1 MEDEG
6 EYEVDYEVDDTVER
20 PATLELR
27 PEPEYEPEPELRPEP
42 EYELESE
49 PRPEP
54 EYEPEP
60 EPQPEP
66 GQEREPE
73 LEFEG
78 EQEAE
83 ESQPEL
89 DIAEQLEQLELKHNK
104 AIKRRFG
111 SSWKRPPTFVYP
123 SNFGFGVNMYQTM
136 IDYLDKKDA
145 GERVNKDDVHLPLL
159 EERCLRQYEAE
170 RPFRWYDNHDIDQY
184 THKGEKIRTQIR
196 QNDAVGVGNVLNRTH
211 TNWSM
216 TRKWMQLL
224 KKSHVVD
231 YRNAHKD
238 ELDARA
244 YRSPTPGGS
253 PFYPSHTP
261 GPLKAAAYLS
271 PALKPKTSSLDDLAS
286 GLASVLL
293 SMVQSRMDQEQMVA
307 SRRSRLREIDD
318 RFDNTLDEIYSQMR
332 RIGSRPEPPPPVRQ
346 QLDLND
352 LDVSARNKIRR
363 AEELR
368 DMQDYVNEL
377 TSLNS
382 ARNTLR
388 ENMRASAV
396 DRDILDLDSRLEN
409 MKNLQ
414 HSERMKHTSSD
425 YEIDLLRAEIA
436 ARRSS
441 ASPAAALLADSSHRL
456 PKGGSRPPYN
466 RPVQLSAID
475 HLSCRPRE
483 IFNRDDVIS
492 DVSARVLKR
501 AGEVGGEPT
510 DEQRRINSRARF
522 VNLTRRRPN
531 TGDVELTGPSSRV
544 ERNIDHMARSLASRG
559 TCQRRYDVDDEMELP
574 YQGPFPT
581 TRIDPG
587 DFSVSRLLERPQSPS
602 VKVRAANSRAL
613 ARNTL
618 LGY

>member
-6 EYEVDYEVDDTVER
+6 EYEVDYEVDDTVEL

-27 PEPEYEPEPELRPEP
+27 KEPEYEQ
-42 EYELESE
+42 
-49 PRPEP
+49 
-54 EYEPEP
+54 EPEP
-60 EPQPEP
+60 EIEQGP
-66 GQEREPE
+66 EPE

-78 EQEAE
+78 EQQEDGAE
-83 ESQPEL
+83 PEPEL
-89 DIAEQLEQLELKHNK
+89 DIAEQLEQLELKHHK
-104 AIKRRFG
+104 ATKKRFG
-111 SSWKRPPTFVYP
+111 STWKRPPTFVYP

-136 IDYLDKKDA
+136 IEYLDKKDA

-184 THKGEKIRTQIR
+184 IHKGEKIRTQIR
-196 QNDAVGVGNVLNRTH
+196 QNDAVGVGNVLRRTH

-216 TRKWMQLL
+216 TRKWMQML
-224 KKSHVVD
+224 KQSNVLD

-238 ELDARA
+238 EADALR
-244 YRSPTPGGS
+244 YRSPSPGGS
-253 PFYPSHTP
+253 LIYSSHTP
-261 GPLKAAAYLS
+261 GPVKAAAYLS
-271 PALKPKTSSLDDLAS
+271 PALKPKTNSLEDLAS

-293 SMVQSRMDQEQMVA
+293 SMVQSRMEQEQMLA
-307 SRRSRLREIDD
+307 SRRSRLREVDD
-318 RFDNTLDEIYSQMR
+318 RFDNTLDEIYTQMR

-346 QLDLND
+346 LDVND

-363 AEELR
+363 AEEMR
-368 DMQDYVNEL
+368 DMVDYVNEL

-382 ARNTLR
+382 TRNTLR
-388 ENMRASAV
+388 ENLRGSAV
-396 DRDILDLDSRLEN
+396 DRDMADLDSRVEN
-409 MKNLQ
+409 MRNLQ
-414 HSERMKHTSSD
+414 KTERMKDVSSD
-425 YEIDLLRAEIA
+425 YEIDLLRAQIA
-436 ARRSS
+436 ARRNATQP
-441 ASPAAALLADSSHRL
+441 ASALLADSSYGSPR
-456 PKGGSRPPYN
+456 GGSRPAYT

-483 IFNRDDVIS
+483 MFLHDDVIS
-492 DVSARVLKR
+492 DVSARVMKR
-501 AGEVGGEPT
+501 AGEVGGEPS

-522 VNLTRRRPN
+522 VNLTRRRPD
-531 TGDVELTGPSSRV
+531 TGDVELTGGSSRV

-574 YQGPFPT
+574 YMGPFPT

-587 DFSVSRLLERPQSPS
+587 DTSVSRLLERPQSPS
-602 VKVRAANSRAL
+602 VKVRAAASRAL

>member
-6 EYEVDYEVDDTVER
+6 DYEVDYEVDDTVEL

-27 PEPEYEPEPELRPEP
+27 QEPEYEPELEQQPEP
-42 EYELESE
+42 E
-49 PRPEP
+49 
-54 EYEPEP
+54 
-60 EPQPEP
+60 
-66 GQEREPE
+66 QEREPE

-83 ESQPEL
+83 EPEQEV
-89 DIAEQLEQLELKHNK
+89 DIAQQLEELELKHHK
-104 AIKRRFG
+104 ATKKRFG

-136 IDYLDKKDA
+136 IDYLDKKDS

-159 EERCLRQYEAE
+159 EERCLRQYEAD
-170 RPFRWYDNHDIDQY
+170 RPFRWYDNQDIDRY
-184 THKGEKIRTQIR
+184 IDKGEKIRTQIR
-196 QNDAVGVGNVLNRTH
+196 QNDAVGVGNVLGRTH

-224 KKSHVVD
+224 KKSHVLD

-238 ELDARA
+238 EFNALPYRA
-244 YRSPTPGGS
+244 PSPGCS

-261 GPLKAAAYLS
+261 GHLKATTYLS
-271 PALKPKTSSLDDLAS
+271 PTLKPKTSSLDDLAS

-293 SMVQSRMDQEQMVA
+293 SMVQSRMEQEQMVN
-307 SRRSRLREIDD
+307 SRRSRLRDIDD

-332 RIGSRPEPPPPVRQ
+332 RIGSRPEPPPVRQ

-388 ENMRASAV
+388 ENMRTSAV
-396 DRDILDLDSRLEN
+396 DRDISDLDSRLEN
-409 MKNLQ
+409 MRNLQ
-414 HSERMKHTSSD
+414 QSERMKHVSSD

-441 ASPAAALLADSSHRL
+441 TSPASALLADSSYGL
-456 PKGGSRPPYN
+456 PRGGSRPPYN

-544 ERNIDHMARSLASRG
+544 ERNIDHMARTLASRG